1 MVLSVF
7 ILSLHTPHQ
16 LKPVSP
22 PIAAALGVD
31 LSTLQFDAPAGVV
44 PRVPR
49 LLYPHMIGARLMSF
63 PLFQQ
68 RWRQFGRTAKTV
80 GISAADAVRMAVYG
94 WVPELSGT
102 PYQFAPPLEP
112 TWTPAE
118 FAAMTTIHSELID
131 EKIVEPIPAP
141 DFANPMVQ
149 LAAAMAMCY
158 FGGTPFMVPQLVL
171 PFVHV
176 MFAVPKP
183 HSDKWRGVSGL
194 SSFNRRWMIPRHFKM
209 EGLHTVRQ
217 LIRVLDFLTVID
229 LRAAYPTM
237 GINFRYRNWFIFRF
251 RGKYYRYRGAVFGA
265 SSLPRAFSKLLRPVI
280 SFLRSFGLRIVIFLD
295 DLLIMAT
302 CFAACAQD
310 TQDVIIVL
318 THLGFVIS
326 TKEQVKL
333 VPDQAQIWCGVRIC
347 SLTMTFSLANEK
359 VKKIQI
365 KMKKVLKD
373 CASGKQMT
381 LKKWASVLGTM
392 RSTLVCV
399 LPALLF
405 SQGVR
410 RFVGLYIRNDKECWD
425 QVVPQPPL
433 EVLDNVRRFAGP
445 DLHTYN
451 GRPIRPMP
459 ADLLTDS
466 DASGYGGGI
475 VLQNS
480 NPPRTARWHWLPE
493 EESKHINYKELIT
506 HLKGLQALDLETP
519 GLVLNQTIFNRC
531 DNSVSVSYVNR
542 QGGRIPE
549 LSFAAEALW
558 YWLLARGSNIKDI
571 FLPGVQNVDADTE
584 SRWFIDVREYK
595 LLPELFS
602 KLNLQWGKFSIDAFA
617 SRVNC
622 QMHPFWSQFNDP
634 DTAGRDALQQDWSGH
649 NLYLFP
655 PYALIP
661 RTLSLLG
668 DWHVTSA
675 TLVAPL
681 WPTQAWWPLLLS
693 MTLAVE
699 VLGPVGQVTQHPTR
713 ISPAGTPTRH
723 APSWKMAA
731 FRLSGR
737 CCNSRAIMKELSDVL
752 WAGMR

>member
-7 ILSLHTPHQ
+7 ILSLHAQCQ
-16 LKPVSP
+16 LQPVSP
-22 PIAAALGVD
+22 QIAAALQMDV
-31 LSTLQFDAPAGVV
+31 SAMQFDAPVSMV

-49 LLYPHMIGARLMSF
+49 LLYPHMVGARLMSF
-63 PLFQQ
+63 PKFQD
-68 RWRQFGRTAKTV
+68 RWRQFGRTAAKV
-80 GISAADAVRMAVYG
+80 GITATDAVRMAVYG
-94 WVPELSGT
+94 WVPELCGT
-102 PYQFAPPLEP
+102 PYQRAPPPEP
-112 TWTPAE
+112 KWTTAE
-118 FAAMTTIHSELID
+118 LTAMTTIHAELIE
-131 EKIVEPIPAP
+131 EKIVEPIPDP
-141 DFANPMVQ
+141 DFSNPMVQ
-149 LAAAMAMCY
+149 LAAAMTMCY
-158 FGGTPFMVPQLVL
+158 FGGTPFMVPQIVL

-194 SSFNRRWMIPRHFKM
+194 SSFNRKFMIPRHFKM

-217 LIRVLDFLTVID
+217 LIRALDWLTVID
-229 LRAAYPTM
+229 LKAAYPTM

-251 RGKYYRYRGAVFGA
+251 RGKFYRYRGAVFGA
-265 SSLPRAFSKLLRPVI
+265 SSLPRAFTKLLRPVVA
-280 SFLRSFGLRIVIFLD
+280 FLRSFGLRIVIFLD
-295 DLLIMAT
+295 DLLIMST

-310 TQDVIIVL
+310 TQDVIMVL
-318 THLGFVIS
+318 THLGFIIS

-333 VPDQAQIWCGVRIC
+333 IPEQAQVWCGVRIC
-347 SLTMTFSLANEK
+347 SLTMQFTLPNDK
-359 VKKIQI
+359 LKKIRT
-365 KMKKVLKD
+365 KMKNVLKS
-373 CASGKQMT
+373 CASGECLT
-381 LKKWASVLGTM
+381 LKQWASVLGTM

-410 RFVGLYIRNDKECWD
+410 RFVNLYISPNKKCWD
-425 QVVPQPPL
+425 KVLPPPPL
-433 EVLDNVRRFAGP
+433 EVLDNLRRFASP
-445 DLHTYN
+445 DFNTYN
-451 GRPIRPMP
+451 GRPIRPLP

-466 DASGYGGGI
+466 DASGFGGGI

-480 NPPRTARWHWLPE
+480 DPPRKARWHWLPE
-493 EESKHINYKELIT
+493 EEAKHINYKELIT

-549 LSFAAEALW
+549 LSYAAEALW
-558 YWLLARGSNIKDI
+558 YWLLARGSQIKDI
-571 FLPGVQNVDADTE
+571 FLPGIANVDADTE
-584 SRWFIDVREYK
+584 SRWFIDVREYQ
-595 LLPELFS
+595 LLPALFR
-602 KLNLQWGKFSIDAFA
+602 KLNQEWGPFSIDAFA

-622 QMHPFWSQFNDP
+622 QMRPFWSQYNDP
-634 DTAGRDALQQDWSGH
+634 DTAGRDALQQNWSCH

-675 TLVAPL
+675 TIVVPL
-681 WPTQAWWPLLLS
+681 WPTQPWWPLILS

-699 VLGPVGQVTQHPTR
+699 VLGFVSEVTQHPTR
-713 ISPAGTPTRH
+713 RMPMQH
-723 APSWKMAA
+723 APTWKMAA
-731 FRLSGR
+731 FRLSGK
-737 CCNSRAIMKELSDVL
+737 CCNSRDIMKLLSDEL
-752 WAGMR
+752 WAGMK